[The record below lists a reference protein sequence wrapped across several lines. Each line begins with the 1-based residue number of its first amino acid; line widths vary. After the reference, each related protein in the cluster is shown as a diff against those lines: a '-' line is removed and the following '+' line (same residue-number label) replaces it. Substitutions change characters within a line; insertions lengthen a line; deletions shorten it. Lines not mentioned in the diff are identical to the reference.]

1 VLAFGIAAGIAI
13 FLLLQVFLGNWSMAT
28 LFFLS
33 LPASMAGG
41 AAAALLIGG
50 GIISLGSIIG
60 FIVVLGIA
68 LRNTM
73 LLVSRYR
80 QLECE
85 GQSFGASLVDRGTED
100 RSAPI
105 LTSAVTIALV
115 WLPFALFGNIAGLEI
130 AHPMAIVVL
139 GGLVTT
145 TLVSLVGVPAMSV
158 VCGSAKAEPDMVLVE
173 ELPDSAAAA

>member
-1 VLAFGIAAGIAI
+1 M
-13 FLLLQVFLGNWSMAT
+13 SR
-28 LFFLS
+28 S
-33 LPASMAGG
+33 
-41 AAAALLIGG
+41 
-50 GIISLGSIIG
+50 GSWLTSIVG
-60 FIVVLGIA
+60 FIVVLGLA

-85 GQSFGASLVDRGTED
+85 GQSFGASLVERGTED

-105 LTSAVTIALV
+105 LTSAVTIGLV

-145 TLVSLVGVPAMSV
+145 TLVSLAGVPAMSV